1 MAESK
6 ETIEKTMES
15 PGGEQQ
21 QIIIET
27 PEAEREIKQG
37 TVQTAEQKTEPS
49 DKEMLQQIN
58 MKMDALLAANNIS
71 L

>member
-1 MAESK
+1 MDGTEENIVK
-6 ETIEKTMES
+6 MMEN
-15 PGGEQQ
+15 PEGEQQ
-21 QIIIET
+21 VIIET
-27 PEAEREIKQG
+27 PEAEKEIKQG
-37 TVQTAEQKTEPS
+37 EMQTAERKTEPS

>member
-1 MAESK
+1 MN
-6 ETIEKTMES
+6 ETEENIVKMMEN
-15 PGGEQQ
+15 PEGEQQ
-21 QIIIET
+21 GIIET
-27 PEAEREIKQG
+27 PEAEKEIKQG
-37 TVQTAEQKTEPS
+37 EMQTAERKTEPS